1 MEDND
6 LMELLDEISE
16 STLSIYDIY
25 NEITKVLINERVDE
39 DKLEILIQS
48 LTKAKIVEDDLYS
61 YLENGPIFLIKAINF
76 LDKEEKQFRNK
87 MDKTAT
93 LCFKRIKNNLN
104 ILLSLAGNDLLSLG
118 LDTFKKDPKFNFL
131 LENGIDEDTAIRF
144 YSHFQF
150 NYEESLSY
158 RYTTIINEAIQKT
171 NTKKEKDKL
180 LQIKLE
186 TTFVRGNEIEE
197 DLIQTK
203 FTTIKND
210 LASEMKP
217 NFGISDSLKD
227 DFIEVWT
234 LYSIHINL
242 IKLSKL
248 SNIDEYTTQL
258 LFEFKTFLL
267 YLTKENLNRLKE
279 NISQMNFKSLNVKSI
294 LIKSIDMIDED
305 KKIHF
310 ADSKGLSL

>member
-6 LMELLDEISE
+6 LMELLDEIAQ

-25 NEITKVLINERVDE
+25 NELTKVLINEPLDE
-39 DKLEILIQS
+39 DKLEILTKS
-48 LTKAKIVEDDLYS
+48 LINARIVEDDLYS
-61 YLENGPIFLIKAINF
+61 YLENGPIFLIKAINY
-76 LDKEEKQFRNK
+76 LDREEKQARNK
-87 MDKTAT
+87 MDKTAI

-104 ILLSLAGNDLLSLG
+104 ILLYLAGNDLLSLG
-118 LDTFKKDPKFNFL
+118 LNTFKKDPKFNFL
-131 LENGIDEDTAIRF
+131 LENGIDEDTAINF

-158 RYTTIINEAIQKT
+158 RYTTIINEAIKKA
-171 NTKKEKDKL
+171 NTKEEKDKL
-180 LQIKLE
+180 LRIKLE

-197 DLIQTK
+197 DLMQTK

-210 LASEMKP
+210 LISEMKP
-217 NFGISDSLKD
+217 NFGINDSLKD
-227 DFIEVWT
+227 DFIEIWT

-242 IKLSKL
+242 IKISNL
-248 SNIDEYTTQL
+248 SNIDDYSIQL

-267 YLTKENLNRLKE
+267 YLTKENLKRLKD
-279 NISQMNFKSLNVKSI
+279 NISQLDFKSLNIKSM
-294 LIKSIDMIDED
+294 LIKSIDTIEED